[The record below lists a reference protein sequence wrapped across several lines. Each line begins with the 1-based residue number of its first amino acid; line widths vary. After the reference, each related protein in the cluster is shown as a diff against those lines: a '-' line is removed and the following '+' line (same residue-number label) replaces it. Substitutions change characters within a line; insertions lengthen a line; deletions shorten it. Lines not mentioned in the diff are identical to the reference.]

1 MRDVPQ
7 NAKRRLVSR
16 QLPARL
22 QADLLG
28 RLAITLRAGINLRK
42 AWASEVRRMP
52 TRWQPQLSLGTRII
66 DNGEMLSDAL
76 DYTGLLPPLVVGM
89 VAVGDQTGKDA
100 ETLKELSRVINH
112 RVETTSHLRS
122 SLILPVVQF
131 VLALL
136 VVGLLILISG
146 MIELERGKTLDFIG
160 LGLVGMS
167 GLKIYGVLLFSL
179 FVILIFAFRFVL
191 IGWRSHGFIRGFI
204 TRLPLIGPAAQDGE
218 AAAWSQAASL
228 AAGAGLDAGKLVSL
242 GGSVA
247 PGLAIDPHWVNER
260 LLSGDTLAEALHATN
275 RFPPTLVEGLAVGEE
290 SGTVSEVLGRLSD
303 QFADNSRKGFEA
315 AAKAAGAGVW
325 LFVAG
330 LVILVIF
337 KVFSVYVGM
346 IQDAAS
352 KI

>member
-1 MRDVPQ
+1 MRELPQ
-7 NAKRRLVSR
+7 NATRRLVSR

-28 RLAITLRAGINLRK
+28 RLAITLRVGVDLRK
-42 AWASEVRRMP
+42 AWASEVKRMP
-52 TRWQPQLSLGTRII
+52 ARWRPQLSLGTRII
-66 DNGEMLSDAL
+66 DKGEMLSDAL
-76 DYTGLLPPLVVGM
+76 AHTGLFPPLVVGM

-122 SLILPVVQF
+122 SLILPGVQF

-146 MIELERGKTLDFIG
+146 MIELERGKSLDFIG

-167 GLKIYGVLLFSL
+167 GLKMYGVLLFL
-179 FVILIFAFRFVL
+179 LCVILIFVFRFVL
-191 IGWRSHGFIRGFI
+191 VGWRSHGLIRGFI
-204 TRLPLIGPAAQDGE
+204 TRLPLIGPAARDGE

-260 LLSGDTLAEALHATN
+260 LLFGDTLTEALHATH
-275 RFPPTLVEGLAVGEE
+275 RFPPALVEGLAVGEE

-303 QFADNSRKGFEA
+303 QVADNSRKGFEA
-315 AAKAAGAGVW
+315 AAKAAGGGVW

-337 KVFSVYVGM
+337 RVFSVYVGM